1 METKKFQQ
9 KCVELV
15 NELDKKFNIK
25 RDPHLS
31 FVQLIEEVG
40 ELAKDINLPRLR
52 NKEADRKNLEGEF
65 ADVIMQLAILARMYK
80 IDFEDVVEDK
90 INNLRERYL

>member
-1 METKKFQQ
+1 METKKFQK

-31 FVQLIEEVG
+31 FAQLIEEVG

-65 ADVIMQLAILARMYK
+65 ADVIMQLAILAEMYK
-80 IDFEDVVEDK
+80 IDFEDVVEEK